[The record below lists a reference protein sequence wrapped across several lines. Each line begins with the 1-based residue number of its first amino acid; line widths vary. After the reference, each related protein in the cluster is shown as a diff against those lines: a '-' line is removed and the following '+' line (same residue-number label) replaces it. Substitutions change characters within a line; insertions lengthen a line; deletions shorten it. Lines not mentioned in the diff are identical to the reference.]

1 MTWNTATNAPIPPLR
16 LPIAIVLV
24 LCSSLAVNA
33 AELKLPPVD
42 EAWKDPSLVS
52 FRKGMLAAVKRRDVK
67 YVVARAARSI
77 KLSFGGYAGRKT
89 FREWLTQ
96 EDMRDVY
103 WQELEA
109 VFSLGGV
116 FTGKDTFCTPYVAC
130 VDIPGCPDCDPYD
143 MVFVVSDDAAVHAAM
158 STASPVMARLSY
170 AVLRM
175 DYSRDVDE
183 GWLAVELPDGRVGYV
198 TGPEFRMAVDHRAL
212 LRKRKGVCQI
222 DVFVAGD

>member
-1 MTWNTATNAPIPPLR
+1 MIWNIGTRASRPPLW
-16 LPIAIVLV
+16 LPIAAALV
-24 LCSSLAVNA
+24 LCSSPAAQA

-116 FTGKDTFCTPYVAC
+116 FTEKNTFCTPYVAC
-130 VDIPGCPDCDPYD
+130 VDVPGCPDCDPYD
-143 MVFVVSDDAAVHAAM
+143 MVFVVSNDAAVHADM

-170 AVLRM
+170 NVLRM
-175 DYSRDVDE
+175 DFNRDVEE
-183 GWLAVELPDGRVGYV
+183 GWLAVELPDGRVGYA
-198 TGPEFRMAVDHRAL
+198 TGPDFRMAVDHRAL
-212 LRKRKGVCQI
+212 LRKRKGVWQI
-222 DVFVAGD
+222 DVFIAGD

>member
-1 MTWNTATNAPIPPLR
+1 MSAHTRSPFASCR
-16 LPIAIVLV
+16 LWRPVAAALVLV
-24 LCSSLAVNA
+24 SSFA
-33 AELKLPPVD
+33 AQATELKLPPVD

-67 YVVARAARSI
+67 YVIARSSRDI

-89 FREWLTQ
+89 FREWLTV
-96 EDMRDVY
+96 EDLRDVY

-109 VFSLGGV
+109 VFTLGGV

-143 MVFVVSDDAAVHAAM
+143 MVFVVSNDAVAYTAM

-170 AVLRM
+170 DVLRM
-175 DYSRDVDE
+175 DYSRDVVE
-183 GWLAVELPDGRVGYV
+183 GWLAIELPDGRIGYV
-198 TGPEFRMAVDHRAL
+198 TGPDFRMAVDHRAL
-212 LRKRKGVCQI
+212 LRKTKGVWRI
-222 DVFVAGD
+222 DVFLAGD

>member
-1 MTWNTATNAPIPPLR
+1 MTCRSATKASSWPLW
-16 LPIAIVLV
+16 LPVAVALI
-24 LCSSLAVNA
+24 LCPSLAVQA
-33 AELKLPPVD
+33 TDLKLPPVD
-42 EAWKDPSLVS
+42 EAWKDPSLVT

-67 YVVARAARSI
+67 YVVARAARNI

-89 FREWLTQ
+89 FRSWLTQ
-96 EDMRDVY
+96 EDVRDVY

-130 VDIPGCPDCDPYD
+130 VDVPGCPDCDPYE
-143 MVFVVSDDAAVHAAM
+143 MVFVLSDNAAVHAAM
-158 STASPVMARLSY
+158 STASPVIARMSY
-170 AVLRM
+170 DVLRM

-183 GWLAVELPDGRVGYV
+183 GWLAVELADGRVGFA
-198 TGPEFRMAVDHRAL
+198 TGPDFRMAVDHRAL
-212 LRKRKGVCQI
+212 LRKRKGVWQI

>member
-1 MTWNTATNAPIPPLR
+1 MTPHTGTRRAAPLLW
-16 LPIAIVLV
+16 LPIAVALV
-24 LCSSLAVNA
+24 LCSSPAAQA

-116 FTGKDTFCTPYVAC
+116 FTEKNTFCTPYVAC
-130 VDIPGCPDCDPYD
+130 VDVPGCPDCDPYD
-143 MVFVVSDDAAVHAAM
+143 MVFVVSNDAAVHTAM

-170 AVLRM
+170 NVLRM
-175 DYSRDVDE
+175 DFNRDVDE
-183 GWLAVELPDGRVGYV
+183 GWLAVELPDGRIGYA
-198 TGPEFRMAVDHRAL
+198 TGPDFRMAVDHRAL
-212 LRKRKGVCQI
+212 LRKRKGVWQI